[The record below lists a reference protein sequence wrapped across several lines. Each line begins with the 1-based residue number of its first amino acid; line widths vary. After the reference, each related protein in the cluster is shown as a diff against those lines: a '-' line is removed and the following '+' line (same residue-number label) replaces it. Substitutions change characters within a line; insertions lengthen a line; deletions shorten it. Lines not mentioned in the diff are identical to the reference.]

1 MTARKEVSLNARKPI
16 TIRFS
21 DEELE
26 AAKSLAEKH
35 GIEFSEFVRRAS
47 TGDLIPE
54 SEQYGLLKE
63 IRDEVKKIASRKK

>member
-1 MTARKEVSLNARKPI
+1 MNARKLVS
-16 TIRFS
+16 IRFS
-21 DEELE
+21 DEELD

-35 GIEFSEFVRRAS
+35 GIEFAEFVRRAS

-63 IRDEVKKIASRKK
+63 IRDEVKKITSRKK